1 MTIVTDFMQ
10 ISVYYFHI
18 KGVFKIEK
26 SFDHAVKY
34 IVGENDR
41 GVYFNRSD
49 IFTVLFLYEQRTVS
63 QIQLRKFYELISGE
77 PISRT
82 TFSSKL
88 TKWAKMKLIKKKI

>member
-1 MTIVTDFMQ
+1 M
-10 ISVYYFHI
+10 
-18 KGVFKIEK
+18 KK

-88 TKWAKMKLIKKKI
+88 TKWAK